1 MNMKKFGKALSVLL
15 TGAMLTSLCSCDI
28 AKDKSMDE
36 IADLAED
43 VCKYTADLDYKKLSK
58 LTEDGDED
66 LEAIFEGIEDDG
78 FREVVASTLEYEI
91 DEDSLEKDG
100 KKGYTI
106 DVTFAYVDYEEV
118 LEDDSVITVDD
129 FEDAVEDCDE
139 KIEESITLEFE
150 KDGDDILFVNIGDL
164 ADLFPYWDEAL
175 APDVTGVVGNID
187 ADPTVSD
194 TSATDTSET
203 TDDPWSDYEL
213 GGVWDDDRYP
223 DPEPY
228 LIDGEQYL
236 LPNTNL
242 LFTVPEDAPATGMT
256 ENGID
261 SCFFM
266 IGGYWG
272 NTWEDYYSIVDGTH
286 ESCFSESAQELH
298 YSDID
303 MFAEGEPGYVSHEV
317 TTMEVTVCGV
327 TYEGVL
333 ATITRA
339 NGEIVYHYQVLIGN
353 EDFYYVVSIRTRNL
367 DDIINFGENFT
378 LVEV

>member
-1 MNMKKFGKALSVLL
+1 
-15 TGAMLTSLCSCDI
+15 
-28 AKDKSMDE
+28 MDE

-58 LTEDGDED
+58 MTEDGDED
-66 LEAIFEGIEDDG
+66 LEEIFEGIEDDG

-118 LEDDSVITVDD
+118 LEDDSVITVED

-150 KDGDDILFVNIGDL
+150 KDGDDILFANISDL
-164 ADLFPYWDEAL
+164 EALFPYWDEAL

-203 TDDPWSDYEL
+203 TDDYWSDYEL

-272 NTWEDYYSIVDGTH
+272 NTWEDYYSLVDGTH

-298 YSDID
+298 YSNID

-353 EDFYYVVSIRTRNL
+353 EDFYYVLSIRTRNL

>member
-1 MNMKKFGKALSVLL
+1 MYMKKFGKALSVLL
-15 TGAMLTSLCSCDI
+15 LTAMTMSLGSCDL

-58 LTEDGDED
+58 MTEDGDEE
-66 LEAIFEGIEDDG
+66 LEEIFEGIEDDG

-118 LEDDSVITVDD
+118 LEDDSVITVED
-129 FEDAVEDCDE
+129 FEDAVEDCEE

-203 TDDPWSDYEL
+203 TDDYWSDYEL

-242 LFTVPEDAPATGMT
+242 LFTVPADAPATGMT

-272 NTWEDYYSIVDGTH
+272 NTWEDYYSLVDGTH

-298 YSDID
+298 YSNID

-353 EDFYYVVSIRTRNL
+353 EDFYYVLSIRTRNL

>member
-1 MNMKKFGKALSVLL
+1 MKKFGKALSVLL

-58 LTEDGDED
+58 MTEDGDED

-194 TSATDTSET
+194 TSETDTSET

-242 LFTVPEDAPATGMT
+242 LFTVPEEAPATGMT

-298 YSDID
+298 YSNID